1 MRKVVFTFIVVAVVL
16 VCALV
21 GFQLVK
27 RRAPRN
33 TVTISSRPAGATIHL
48 DGEGR
53 GITPQTLKLSP
64 GEHTVTLSLEHYAPW
79 QAQVTL
85 DEGEAK
91 RVDASLSFIPYTV
104 ALSGEGGATPVW
116 SQDGRLIY
124 YVRSLPAVDGI
135 VQVTLDSLQ
144 QKVIASI
151 PGSLLGTH
159 AFSPDRGRVL
169 ATSAVDENGELL
181 LTASILSV
189 HEIASGRR
197 IVLSNRNDDPAAT
210 YRAAWRPDGK
220 AIVFTRKK
228 VRITDQTSSQGIRPI
243 DTELVMSSPDKA
255 EDQIVYVFAM
265 GEIPTY
271 LAWAPEGPH
280 VVVQTLHG
288 IMRLNVTESTAE
300 LLVESPDIVHSAWSP
315 NGDRIAYL
323 VGPSEASLEASIW
336 VIESDG
342 IEDAKQLVSGAIS
355 GFQWKPDGRSVLY
368 FADSSTEDGSSCWAV
383 DVETG
388 ERTLLADPGI
398 LRLRVGDF
406 AVSPDG
412 RRIAF
417 EGEDGNIWLLVLDE
431 TREPQGLLDGLSEW
445 WNLLR

>member
-1 MRKVVFTFIVVAVVL
+1 MRKVVFTFIIVAVVL
-16 VCALV
+16 VCALA

-33 TVTISSRPAGATIHL
+33 TVAISSRPAGATIHL

-53 GITPQTLKLSP
+53 GITPQTLTLSP

-79 QAQVTL
+79 QVQVTL

-104 ALSGEGGATPVW
+104 ALSEEGGAAPVW

-124 YVRSLPAVDGI
+124 YVHGLPAVDEI
-135 VQVTLDSLQ
+135 VQVTLDRLQ

-151 PGSLLGTH
+151 PGSLLGTN

-169 ATSAVDENGELL
+169 ATSAVDEDGELL

-189 HEIASGRR
+189 HEIADGGRV
-197 IVLSNRNDDPAAT
+197 VLSNRNDDPGAR
-210 YRAAWRPDGK
+210 YLAAWRPDGK
-220 AIVFTRKK
+220 AIVFTHKK

-243 DTELVMSSPDKA
+243 DTELVMSSPDRA
-255 EDQIVYVFAM
+255 EDQIVYVFPM

-271 LAWAPEGPH
+271 LAWAPKGPY

-315 NGDRIAYL
+315 NGEHLAYL
-323 VGPSEASLEASIW
+323 VRPSDASLEASIW
-336 VIESDG
+336 VIKSDG
-342 IEDAKQLVSGAIS
+342 TEEAKQLVSGAIS
-355 GFQWKPDGRSVLY
+355 GFQWKADGRSVLY
-368 FADSSTEDGSSCWAV
+368 FTHSSTEDGSSCWAV

-398 LRLRVGDF
+398 LKQRVGDF

-417 EGEDGNIWLLVLDE
+417 EGEDGDIWLLVLDE
-431 TREPQGLLDGLSEW
+431 IMEPRGLLDRLSEW